1 MLHTKKNAYRD
12 SNHKCMFWKGKSNL
26 LTVEGIETWHHN
38 HKYKECIIKNG
49 NKSSTSYSIVLK
61 GKSIAEFVCNQPFSH
76 FSD

>member
-49 NKSSTSYSIVLK
+49 NKSKEGERKRKTPYVMV
-61 GKSIAEFVCNQPFSH
+61 EEE
-76 FSD
+76 